1 MRNAGFEFTVRS
13 IPVEETYPLH
23 LPAMEIAEYLA
34 RKKAAAHKPVK
45 PGEVVLTADT
55 VVILGDKVLEK
66 PRNND
71 QAIDMLRKLSGCSHK
86 VVTGVVLLDSNQ
98 EKAFSETTAV
108 TFNVLQDHEIQYYV
122 ENYKPLDKA
131 GSYGIQEWIGL
142 IGVKSISGSYFN
154 VVGLPVHR
162 VYRELLDFT

>member
-1 MRNAGFEFTVRS
+1 
-13 IPVEETYPLH
+13 
-23 LPAMEIAEYLA
+23 
-34 RKKAAAHKPVK
+34 
-45 PGEVVLTADT
+45 
-55 VVILGDKVLEK
+55 
-66 PRNND
+66 
-71 QAIDMLRKLSGCSHK
+71 MLRKLSGCSHK

-98 EKAFSETTAV
+98 EKAFSETTTV

-162 VYRELLDFT
+162 VYQELLDFT